1 MTEYKYQMLANILE
15 NTNKDISHKLY
26 LDEIRKIN
34 KEVFDDNLLYEF
46 SEKGCFKFKCIINLM
61 LALSG
66 IKAGNITS
74 PDTNAELSEMQ
85 LIITGSAMLDSSGGK
100 YISRDNAREIWSGS
114 NLMKIV
120 WENVISNNGKNI
132 INNLLV
138 ESFTMSFKKVSKINI
153 NEMLKFYEPFTKKL
167 IIRFGS

>member
-74 PDTNAELSEMQ
+74 PDTNAELEQMLSENG
-85 LIITGSAMLDSSGGK
+85 I
-100 YISRDNAREIWSGS
+100 
-114 NLMKIV
+114 NLMAGETVTTGTCTIPIAVQKGDIV
-120 WENVISNNGKNI
+120 KAD
-132 INNLLV
+132 
-138 ESFTMSFKKVSKINI
+138 
-153 NEMLKFYEPFTKKL
+153 
-167 IIRFGS
+167 FGILGAIQLSLC

>member
-1 MTEYKYQMLANILE
+1 
-15 NTNKDISHKLY
+15 
-26 LDEIRKIN
+26 
-34 KEVFDDNLLYEF
+34 
-46 SEKGCFKFKCIINLM
+46 
-61 LALSG
+61 
-66 IKAGNITS
+66 
-74 PDTNAELSEMQ
+74 
-85 LIITGSAMLDSSGGK
+85 MLDSSGGK

-120 WENVISNNGKNI
+120 WENVISNDGKNI